1 MNEVDL
7 KFGKVFL
14 FVLSL
19 GAASAGAVET
29 AVRRDIPYYADAART
44 AAREAS
50 FAAFDA
56 RAKAGER
63 LTVVFFG
70 GSLTWSANA
79 TDPNVTGF
87 RGLMAKGL
95 SERYPAAHFTFVD
108 ASIGGT
114 GSNLGLFRLERD
126 GLAKNPDLVVL
137 DFACNDGGE
146 NAALPNTCCYEYL
159 LREMI
164 GRGICVQQMF
174 FTFRDWTKP
183 GAVPSKVHPRRDVY
197 RQLARAYGT
206 PVGDVY
212 ETALWKRLNAGSVP
226 IETVWPLDGG
236 HPDDIGY
243 RMFADAGLAGFA
255 QGVRDGAVCRVPEK
269 PVFGTVRDVRRTNP
283 AEGALPAGWTRQ
295 LTYRTSAWYD
305 GLSSRWMGDVAAFSG
320 TVRSPLTVTAP
331 GNFVGLFGE
340 GDNNSLAFTVS
351 ADGQPVFTGKASTGV
366 GRLFIWRSARLD
378 DWADGESR
386 THTFV
391 IDPIPSADGKGELRI
406 GSVCTATLVPV
417 QPDAHLSAPAASDAT
432 LEALDHARGT

>member
-1 MNEVDL
+1 MHIHTLALVGL
-7 KFGKVFL
+7 MSV
-14 FVLSL
+14 
-19 GAASAGAVET
+19 AASA
-29 AVRRDIPYYADAART
+29 

-50 FAAFDA
+50 FASLDA

-108 ASIGGT
+108 AAIGGT
-114 GSNLGLFRLERD
+114 GSNLGMFRLARD
-126 GLAKNPDLVVL
+126 VLAKAPDLVLL

-146 NAALPNTCCYEYL
+146 NASLPNTCCYEYL

-212 ETALWKRLNAGSVP
+212 ETDLWKRLNAGSVP

-236 HPDDIGY
+236 HPDDAGY
-243 RMFADAGLAGFA
+243 RMFADAGLAGFDR
-255 QGVRDGAVCRVPEK
+255 GVRDGAVCRVPEK
-269 PVFGTVRDVRRTNP
+269 PVFGTVRDVRRVNP
-283 AEGALPAGWTRQ
+283 AEGELPPGWTRQ

-305 GLSSRWMGDVAAFSG
+305 GLSSRWMGDVVAFSG
-320 TVRSPLTVTAP
+320 TARSPLTVTAT
-331 GNFVGLFGE
+331 GNFFGLFGE
-340 GDNNSLAFTVS
+340 GDNAALAFAVS
-351 ADGQPVFTGKASTGV
+351 ADGKPVLQGKASTGV
-366 GRLFIWRSARLD
+366 GRLFIWRSVRLD
-378 DWADGESR
+378 DWADGARR
-386 THTFV
+386 THTFTV
-391 IDPIPSADGKGELRI
+391 DPVPSADGKGELRI
-406 GSVCTATLVPV
+406 GSICTATIVPAV
-417 QPDAHLSAPAASDAT
+417 PDAPLAPAAASGDA
-432 LEALDHARGT
+432 LEALDHARGK